1 MLRMTS
7 NSIIIN
13 GNSCEREETK
23 LPKLDGHDIPLLL
36 CANRILREFA
46 EKGLLQID
54 EHENG
59 EVKVKYL
66 TPEQVTE
73 MIFGKYNLIP
83 KKE

>member
-1 MLRMTS
+1 MTN
-7 NSIIIN
+7 NSITIN
-13 GNSCEREETK
+13 GTTCERVESK
-23 LPKLDGHDIPLLL
+23 LPKLNGHDIPLLL
-36 CANRILREFA
+36 CANGILRECA